1 MIGTITEFIGHFHP
15 VLVHLPIGILLLA
28 ALLFFLSA
36 KEKYQSLRPAVGISL
51 LAGACSAILSCISG
65 YFLSTTDDYD
75 QQLVFQHQ
83 WMGIATAILSVLA
96 YLIFKQQKSWFKW
109 IMILLTLMIIVT
121 GHLGGSLTHGSDYL
135 TASLGNIK
143 NNTGNATLKPIAD
156 VQEAVL
162 YADVVQPILQSK
174 CYSCHGSNKQKGKLR
189 LDQQEFILKGGKSG
203 ETLVAGKTDESEM
216 IKRILLPKE
225 DDDHMPPVEKP
236 QLSKND
242 IALINWWVA
251 SGADF
256 NKKIKELPQNEK
268 IKPVL
273 LALQSGRVTEEIKI
287 SAIPLKPVEKAR
299 DSILLKLK
307 AAGIMIVPVAQNS
320 NYLSAN
326 FITTENIDKHIG
338 LLLSIAPQ
346 LIWLKLG
353 NTKVSDSGLAI
364 LAKLPNITRLYLD
377 NTKISDVGLQSV
389 KQLKQL
395 QYINLTGT
403 SVTLNGILQLKELKN
418 LQELYLYKSGVTSAD
433 YISLKNIFQKTKIDT
448 GGYKLEMIA
457 SDTLLV
463 KPPLGK

>member
-65 YFLSTTDDYD
+65 YLLSTTDDYD

-83 WMGIATAILSVLA
+83 WMGIATAFISVLA
-96 YLIFKQQKSWFKW
+96 YLFFKQQKSWFKW

-121 GHLGGSLTHGSDYL
+121 GHFGGSLTHGSDYL
-135 TASLGNIK
+135 TASLRSSETKSAAI
-143 NNTGNATLKPIAD
+143 KPIAD

-203 ETLVAGKTDESEM
+203 ETLVAGKTDESEL

-236 QLSKND
+236 QLNKND
-242 IALINWWVA
+242 IELIHWWVA

-256 NKKIKELPQNEK
+256 NKKIKELSQNEK

-273 LALQSGRVTEEIKI
+273 LALQSGQVKEEIKI
-287 SAIPLKPVEKAR
+287 SAIPIKPVEKAK
-299 DSILLKLK
+299 DSVLLKLK
-307 AAGIMIVPVAQNS
+307 ATGIIIVPVAQNS

-326 FITTENIDKHIG
+326 FITTENIHKQIG

-353 NTKVSDSGLAI
+353 NTTVSDSSLSI
-364 LAKLPNITRLYLD
+364 LSKLPNITRLYLE
-377 NTKISDVGLQSV
+377 NTNISDAGLQTV
-389 KQLKQL
+389 KKLSQL
-395 QYINLTGT
+395 QYLNLTGT
-403 SVTLNGILQLKELKN
+403 SVTLNGVLQLKELKN
-418 LQELYLYKSGVTSAD
+418 IQELFLYKSGVRSAD
-433 YISLKNIFQKTKIDT
+433 YTTLKKIFPTTKIDT

>member
-1 MIGTITEFIGHFHP
+1 MILTITEFIGHFHP

-28 ALLFFLSA
+28 SLLFFLSA

-65 YFLSTTDDYD
+65 YLLSSSDDYD
-75 QQLVFQHQ
+75 QQLVSLHQ
-83 WMGIATAILSVLA
+83 WMGIATAFISLLA
-96 YLIFKQQKSWFKW
+96 YLFFKQQKNWFKW

-135 TASLGNIK
+135 TASLRSSENK
-143 NNTGNATLKPIAD
+143 SEVTKPIAD

-174 CYSCHGSNKQKGKLR
+174 CYSCHGPNKQKGKLR

-203 ETLVAGKTDESEM
+203 ETLLAGKTDESEM

-242 IALINWWVA
+242 IELIHWWVA
-251 SGADF
+251 SGAHF

-273 LALQSGRVTEEIKI
+273 LSLQSGQVKEEIKI
-287 SAIPLKPVEKAR
+287 FAIPLKPVEKVK

-326 FITTENIDKHIG
+326 FITTENIHKNIG

-353 NTKVSDSGLAI
+353 NTTISDSGVAI
-364 LAKLPNITRLYLD
+364 LAKLPNITRLYLE
-377 NTKISDVGLQSV
+377 NTTISDAGLQSV
-389 KQLKQL
+389 KKLTQL
-395 QYINLTGT
+395 QYLNLTGT
-403 SVTLNGILQLKELKN
+403 NVTMRGILQLKELKN
-418 LQELYLYKSGVTSAD
+418 LQELYLYKSGVSAAA
-433 YISLKNIFQKTKIDT
+433 YATLKQLFPTTKIDT
-448 GGYKLEMIA
+448 GGYKLQMIA